1 METSKEEQRW
11 KFVDR
16 SEGPPKKDRYEN
28 ARPPPHFVCFG
39 RHRSPMNKDQTEVRL
54 DA

>member
-11 KFVDR
+11 KFVDELASGLWSRKAATLRR
-16 SEGPPKKDRYEN
+16 SE
-28 ARPPPHFVCFG
+28 
-39 RHRSPMNKDQTEVRL
+39 L